1 MSKLSVSIAAI
12 FLVLS
17 QFSPLDAQKR
27 ARISPHDTTNATID
41 GDEIE
46 IVYGR
51 PYTKDPKTGEKRKI
65 WGGLVPF
72 EKVWRLGADEA
83 TLLTTKE
90 PLELGGKSIPAG
102 SYTLF
107 MLPHNEKSATLI
119 VNKQVGQWGTK
130 YDEKQ
135 DFARVDMKG
144 EPASSPA
151 DQLAIAIDSNPSGG
165 GTIKVTWETT
175 QYSVD
180 FKVQK

>member
-1 MSKLSVSIAAI
+1 MNKPPVWIAAV
-12 FLVLS
+12 LVFGLQLLPS
-17 QFSPLDAQKR
+17 VAQER
-27 ARISPHDTTNATID
+27 ARISPHDTAKGTID
-41 GDEIE
+41 GDEIK

-65 WGGLVPF
+65 WGTLVPF

-83 TLLTTKE
+83 TMLTTKKA
-90 PLELGGKSIPAG
+90 LEIGGKSIPAG

-107 MLPHNEKSATLI
+107 MLPHNEKSATMI

-144 EPASSPA
+144 EPASTPA

-165 GTIKVTWETT
+165 GTIKVTWETAT
-175 QYSVD
+175 YSVD

>member
-1 MSKLSVSIAAI
+1 MSKLSVSIAAF
-12 FLVLS
+12 FLLLS
-17 QFSPLDAQKR
+17 QFSPLDAQQR
-27 ARISPHDTTNATID
+27 ARISPHDTTKATID
-41 GDEIE
+41 GDEIT

-90 PLELGGKSIPAG
+90 PL
-102 SYTLF
+102 
-107 MLPHNEKSATLI
+107 PHNEKSATQI
-119 VNKQVGQWGTK
+119 VNKQGGPWGPK

-151 DQLAIAIDSNPSGG
+151 DQLAIAIDSNPSDG

>member
-1 MSKLSVSIAAI
+1 MNKLSVSIAAF
-12 FLVLS
+12 FLVLL
-17 QFSPLDAQKR
+17 QPSPSNGQQR
-27 ARISPHDTTNATID
+27 ARVSPHDTINATID
-41 GDEIE
+41 GDEIT

-51 PYTKDPKTGEKRKI
+51 PYTKDPKTGATRKI

-72 EKVWRLGADEA
+72 DKVWRLGADEA
-83 TLLTTKE
+83 TLFTTKR

-107 MLPHNEKSATLI
+107 MLPHDEKSATLI
-119 VNKQVGQWGTK
+119 VNKQTGQWGTK

-144 EPASSPA
+144 KPASSA
-151 DQLAIAIDSNPSGG
+151 TDQLAIAIDSNPSGG
-165 GTIKVTWETT
+165 GTIKVTWEAT

>member
-1 MSKLSVSIAAI
+1 MNKLSVSIAAI
-12 FLVLS
+12 FLVLL
-17 QFSPLDAQKR
+17 QPSPSNGQQR
-27 ARISPHDTTNATID
+27 ARVSPHDTTNATID
-41 GDEIE
+41 GDEIQ

-51 PYTKDPKTGEKRKI
+51 PYSKDPKTGATRKI

-72 EKVWRLGADEA
+72 DKVWRLGADEA
-83 TLLTTKE
+83 TLFTTKQ

-102 SYTLF
+102 NYTLF
-107 MLPHNEKSATLI
+107 MLPRNEKSATLV
-119 VNKQVGQWGTK
+119 VNKQTGQWGTK

-144 EPASSPA
+144 EQASSAA
-151 DQLAIAIDSNPSGG
+151 DQLAIAIDNNPSGG
-165 GTIKVTWETT
+165 GTIRVTWEAT